1 MLSHPSPFSAET
13 AITVTCQMSVYN
25 FCRLPLSMCQLTL
38 NASLRWAMEEQLD
51 HILVASSWAGHVTQ
65 RKERDQINLHPIKET
80 TLNKKPTEGA

>member
-1 MLSHPSPFSAET
+1 
-13 AITVTCQMSVYN
+13 
-25 FCRLPLSMCQLTL
+25 
-38 NASLRWAMEEQLD
+38 MEEQLD